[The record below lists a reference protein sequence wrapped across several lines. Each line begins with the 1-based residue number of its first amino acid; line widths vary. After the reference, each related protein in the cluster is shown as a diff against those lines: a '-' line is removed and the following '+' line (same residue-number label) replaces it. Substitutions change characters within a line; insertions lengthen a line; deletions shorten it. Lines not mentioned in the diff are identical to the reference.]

1 MHFPEQEDQ
10 NSSSKDPGRSDQD
23 QFFQKDDDNF
33 FDRMDLLLRIAASQ
47 LRDLKQQLVVY
58 QRTMKKASVKE
69 KETVDGLLM
78 LIHIPA
84 TEVAAT
90 PSTSQKSSSRKETC
104 TAMVPYVAPKSPKT
118 PKNPKTIRHAPV
130 QSPNGSKDIFSRILS
145 KKLSDESSVP
155 AGDAKSPPRLA
166 ATSSGPSSSSRSLRR
181 EVAWDDFKR
190 SEIDV
195 LAEALSKACY
205 LCLSHVGTKSC

>member
-1 MHFPEQEDQ
+1 
-10 NSSSKDPGRSDQD
+10 
-23 QFFQKDDDNF
+23 
-33 FDRMDLLLRIAASQ
+33 
-47 LRDLKQQLVVY
+47 
-58 QRTMKKASVKE
+58 
-69 KETVDGLLM
+69 M

-155 AGDAKSPPRLA
+155 GDAKSPLRLA
-166 ATSSGPSSSSRSLRR
+166 ATSSRPSSSSRSLKR
-181 EVAWDDFKR
+181 EVAWDDFNR
-190 SEIDV
+190 SEIDL
-195 LAEALSKACY
+195 LAEALSKACHICPGIFLLVSTESCY
-205 LCLSHVGTKSC
+205 HFHVSTVCDPDLITFRK